1 MNRIQLKTS
10 LFALVAVGLLA
21 LPAGAQVIPAGA
33 DNWVTPGD
41 GLTFFTFPPGDV
53 ESLCNKPASSDWDRR
68 ASLQGVPAGGA
79 DWDTQVVRLK
89 DADLSDGEAT
99 VPIQV
104 RQLHFASSAPHCTPC
119 GKLKWNVKAAD
130 DQPETLMTIKQTTDN
145 GGTFEALI
153 SVNVEFSATDQNG
166 NSLGSLFYTMDLP
179 DSGGTPWTYGGPTG
193 WRPGIDETESCIEV
207 LRKKIST
214 LPAFHAYYIE
224 QMIAEGRCDKRPNA

>member
-1 MNRIQLKTS
+1 MNRTELKIS

-53 ESLCNKPASSDWDRR
+53 ESLCNKPPSSDWDRR
-68 ASLQGVPAGGA
+68 TSLRGVPSSGA

-89 DADLSDGEAT
+89 DADLSDGSAT

-119 GKLKWNVKAAD
+119 GTLRWRVKATE
-130 DQPETLMTIKQTTDN
+130 DQPETEMTITRSSEN

-153 SVNVEFSATDQNG
+153 SVNVEFTAISAGTAI
-166 NSLGSLFYTMDLP
+166 GSLHYTMDLP
-179 DSGGTPWTYGGPTG
+179 DPGGTPWTFGGPTG
-193 WRPGIDETESCIEV
+193 WRPGIDEGENCIEI

-214 LPAFHAYYIE
+214 LPAFHAYFIE